1 MKYIKSTLEIYIWKY
16 EFAKS
21 KQNELS
27 QKPMFGTQL
36 QMPL

>member
-1 MKYIKSTLEIYIWKY
+1 MKYITSTLGVYIWKY

-27 QKPMFGTQL
+27 QKPVFGTQL